1 MSDNDSRSG
10 VGQVDISGDPLF
22 SAAAQPAQ
30 PGPRQPVRPMRQQN
44 MRQPQQNP
52 AQPQI
57 DPRTV
62 DPLVNEG
69 KAALERNDHTLAE
82 LRAMQALQQVPDHL
96 EALILLYQIKR
107 KTGVAGGPQIESLL
121 RRIVRKNPNL
131 LWATTELAFLLF
143 SRGERVECEI
153 HARNAIRLAPRNA
166 QAHGILGLILTET
179 NRALA
184 GEFHFRRSIEIG
196 GEHGRVAAN
205 LANCLKT
212 QGKVEESEEWYR
224 KAAELD
230 PQNAD
235 IWAGWSR
242 LEEARRN
249 IPRAW
254 ELLRKAEEVA
264 PASADLSLAR
274 AVLYGREKKNEDA
287 VKELSRSQ
295 AEGKVQQI
303 SAVALLERGRL
314 YDKMNRFDDA
324 WSDYVEGKRLCREV
338 QGRRYNEPLA
348 RDLVER

>member
-1 MSDNDSRSG
+1 MSDEDNNSG
-10 VGQVDISGDPLF
+10 VGQVATGSGLVA
-22 SAAAQPAQ
+22 SGAAAPNRGPQRRGPVPVQPPA
-30 PGPRQPVRPMRQQN
+30 
-44 MRQPQQNP
+44 NP
-52 AQPQI
+52 AA
-57 DPRTV
+57 V

-69 KAALERNDHTLAE
+69 KAALEAGNVTLAE

-96 EALILLYQIKR
+96 DGLTLLYQTKR
-107 KTGVAGGPQIESLL
+107 KTGVVNGPQVESLL
-121 RRIVRKNPNL
+121 RRIVRKNANL
-131 LWATTELAFLLF
+131 LWATTELAFMLF
-143 SRGERVECEI
+143 SRGERVECEA

-184 GEFHFRRSIEIG
+184 GEYHFRKSIELG
-196 GEHGRVAAN
+196 GEHARVASN

-212 QGKVEESEEWYR
+212 QGKVQESEEWYR
-224 KAAELD
+224 KASELD
-230 PQNAD
+230 PKNPD
-235 IWAGWSR
+235 VWAGWSR

-254 ELLRKAEEVA
+254 ELLHKAEEVA

-274 AVLYGREKKNEDA
+274 AILYGREKKNEDA

-314 YDKMNRFDDA
+314 YDKMDRFDDA
-324 WSDYVEGKRLCREV
+324 WADYVEGKRI
-338 QGRRYNEPLA
+338 
-348 RDLVER
+348 